1 MEYDINYTNKSL
13 DLLRRILAF
22 IQNHSF
28 YNKAHYIVAYKDSR
42 AVEIQKLMKEFE
54 IAPNSAVAAIQKIR
68 IGLWVIGEQYK
79 NKSTKEWNLS
89 K

>member
-1 MEYDINYTNKSL
+1 M
-13 DLLRRILAF
+13 
-22 IQNHSF
+22 
-28 YNKAHYIVAYKDSR
+28 
-42 AVEIQKLMKEFE
+42 EIQKLMKEFE

>member
-1 MEYDINYTNKSL
+1 M
-13 DLLRRILAF
+13 
-22 IQNHSF
+22 
-28 YNKAHYIVAYKDSR
+28 
-42 AVEIQKLMKEFE
+42 EIQKLMKEFE
-54 IAPNSAVAAIQKIR
+54 IASNSAVAAIQKIR